1 MFIGYQ
7 TRKEIKQGKLEVLYK
22 FVQVCTPISY
32 VHVFLFFHILARMY
46 YSLRVLL
53 LLLLLLLFF
62 NLSYSARF
70 KVESYGHFDL
80 YFPDD

>member
-7 TRKEIKQGKLEVLYK
+7 TRTAIKQGKLEVLYK
-22 FVQVCTPISY
+22 FVQVCTPISN
-32 VHVFLFFHILARMY
+32 VHVFLLFHILARMY
-46 YSLRVLL
+46 YSLRV
-53 LLLLLLLFF
+53 LLLFF